1 MPVSRQPAFWDW
13 RGGRR
18 PGRAGQPRLMRK
30 CHWELSVFFCFSLQR
45 APFVPSLS
53 PADPNPNPPGSLL
66 LHNTGS
72 GRSASGFLPVHLI
85 PRESAPPFPNSLE
98 EGGREGGRTGA
109 RERPTGGSSDEVSS
123 QELQVPSQDL
133 LSLSSEAGLRTKHPA
148 AMSLSRP
155 AGGDFSE
162 LHPPNCE
169 MGAIARSE
177 DCGERAQMKP
187 GGGRLQPESLREKFG

>member
-1 MPVSRQPAFWDW
+1 MTFPHQPGLASSPWPPTPTPIPEGW
-13 RGGRR
+13 
-18 PGRAGQPRLMRK
+18 
-30 CHWELSVFFCFSLQR
+30 LSGHR
-45 APFVPSLS
+45 H
-53 PADPNPNPPGSLL
+53 GE
-66 LHNTGS
+66 
-72 GRSASGFLPVHLI
+72 FLPSTAIRSRRGADVH
-85 PRESAPPFPNSLE
+85 SQGACPPISKLTG
-98 EGGREGGRTGA
+98 GGREGGRTGA

-148 AMSLSRP
+148 AVSLSRP
-155 AGGDFSE
+155 TGGDFSE

-177 DCGERAQMKP
+177 DGGERAQMKP

>member
-1 MPVSRQPAFWDW
+1 MYICSTSGPNCCAGKELSMPVSRQPAFWDW

-18 PGRAGQPRLMRK
+18 PGRAGQPRLRRK

-85 PRESAPPFPNSLE
+85 PREPAPPFPNSLE
-98 EGGREGGRTGA
+98 EGGREAA
-109 RERPTGGSSDEVSS
+109 REPGRGPRGAALMRFLPRSSRS
-123 QELQVPSQDL
+123 QARIY
-133 LSLSSEAGLRTKHPA
+133 SLCPQK
-148 AMSLSRP
+148 
-155 AGGDFSE
+155 
-162 LHPPNCE
+162 
-169 MGAIARSE
+169 
-177 DCGERAQMKP
+177 RAYGQSTQ
-187 GGGRLQPESLREKFG
+187 QPCP